1 MVAMSGACAMNR
13 IAAFAT
19 TLIFMA
25 GCLTSAAAAPRQDP
39 QHQDSQQATQGQS
52 NIDVTLYPILAQVPI
67 FGAKIDIPDL
77 PSLPG
82 ASGTTD
88 LSLNGAFLA
97 GVIVES
103 RRWLLD
109 VNGLWAAVSAD
120 HPDPLT
126 NVDTHTAF
134 VNVTGG
140 VRIDR
145 GLFATAGIKR
155 VRSDIDVT
163 VTGPR
168 QTLQGSTNP
177 TLWDPLV
184 GAEYRGQLTPRT
196 KYDAAF
202 KAGGF
207 GVGTDIDISLEGA
220 VDWSISRRFV
230 IRAGYSFLYY
240 KLTVE
245 DANIEAVK
253 RPLISKQTLHGP
265 EIGLGIKF

>member
-1 MVAMSGACAMNR
+1 MNR
-13 IAAFAT
+13 IAAFAS
-19 TLIFMA
+19 TLIFLA
-25 GCLTSAAAAPRQDP
+25 GWQSSAAAAPRQDP
-39 QHQDSQQATQGQS
+39 QHQDPQQATQGES
-52 NIDVTLYPILAQVPI
+52 KIDVTLYPILAQVPI

-140 VRIDR
+140 VRIDSKFWSPGSCGAMWSAKIAQHAMSSTIASAGNTR
-145 GLFATAGIKR
+145 GD
-155 VRSDIDVT
+155 RSARPS
-163 VTGPR
+163 GP
-168 QTLQGSTNP
+168 
-177 TLWDPLV
+177 
-184 GAEYRGQLTPRT
+184 
-196 KYDAAF
+196 
-202 KAGGF
+202 
-207 GVGTDIDISLEGA
+207 
-220 VDWSISRRFV
+220 SIS
-230 IRAGYSFLYY
+230 AP
-240 KLTVE
+240 
-245 DANIEAVK
+245 AV
-253 RPLISKQTLHGP
+253 SG
-265 EIGLGIKF
+265 

>member
-1 MVAMSGACAMNR
+1 MKR
-13 IAAFAT
+13 IAAFAS
-19 TLIFMA
+19 TLIFLA
-25 GCLTSAAAAPRQDP
+25 GWYTGAAAAPRQDP
-39 QHQDSQQATQGQS
+39 PYQDPQQATQGQS
-52 NIDVTLYPILAQVPI
+52 KIDVTLYPVLAQVPI
-67 FGAKIDIPDL
+67 FGAKIHVPDL

-97 GVIVES
+97 GVIVET

-109 VNGLWAAVSAD
+109 VNGLWAAVSASY
-120 HPDPLT
+120 PNPLT

-134 VNVTGG
+134 VNVSGG
-140 VRIDR
+140 VRIVN

-155 VRSDIDVT
+155 ARADIDVT

-168 QTLQGSTNP
+168 QTLQGTTSP
-177 TLWDPLV
+177 ALWDPLL

-196 KYDAAF
+196 RFDAAF

-207 GVGTDIDISLEGA
+207 GVGTDIDVALEGA

-240 KLTVE
+240 KFTVE

-253 RPLISKQTLHGP
+253 RPLISSQTLHGP
-265 EIGLGIKF
+265 EMGLGIRF